1 MNDYKPNSHK
11 SKTEQAQEKK
21 VNKPV
26 VQGTVKTRKRSGA
39 RKFADVF
46 ISEDIESV
54 KSYIMSDV
62 LIPAIKKTILDVV
75 DTILYPGSDRRDRK
89 KTNASNISYAR
100 CYDNRDDY
108 RRAYDSRQVRVGYS
122 YDDIVLASRGDAD
135 EVLSRM
141 DELLDSYPTVSV
153 ADLYD
158 LIGKTGNYTDNKYGW
173 TNLSS
178 ASVVR
183 VRDGYMLKLPKAT
196 MLD

>member
-108 RRAYDSRQVRVGYS
+108 RRAYDSHQARVGYS
-122 YDDIVLASRGDAD
+122 YDDIVLASRGDAE